1 MTFER
6 QLKNFKSQDI
16 ENKKEAIIFFGE
28 TKEKLSVDY
37 LIEDLKKERDLRPDI
52 IWALGK
58 IGDSKAIPHLLDYLG
73 SEDWQERG
81 LSAEALGEI
90 KGSHSIVVEALIA
103 LLNDTQLNDTHDTV
117 HWQVTWALGEIG
129 DKSAVDPLLK
139 VLKEKDYRKCWHAVW
154 ALGKIGDKKAVS
166 HIVSLLK
173 TRKEKIIHRYVAI
186 ALNDLKDSTT
196 LDVLKKCM
204 EDTDGEVRY
213 FAKEAVRNIEM
224 MLAESNDQ

>member
-28 TKEKLSVDY
+28 TREKRAVDH
-37 LIEDLKKERDLRPDI
+37 LIEDIENDRDLRPDI
-52 IWALGK
+52 IRALGQ
-58 IGDSKAIPHLLDYLG
+58 IGDSKAVPCLLNYIG

-90 KGSHSIVVEALIA
+90 KGGHGVVDALIP
-103 LLNDTQLNDTHDTV
+103 LLNDTHDTV

-129 DKSAVDPLLK
+129 DKSAIDPLLEN
-139 VLKEKDYRKCWHAVW
+139 LKEKDYRKCWHAVW
-154 ALGKIGDKKAVS
+154 ALGKIGDRKAVG
-166 HIVSLLK
+166 HIVSLLE

-186 ALNDLKDSTT
+186 ALNDLKDPAT

-213 FAKEAVRNIEM
+213 FAKEAICSIEAM
-224 MLAESNDQ
+224 S